1 MKILSIGSGKINER
15 ENVIR
20 LDISKETGADVV
32 WDLNIFPYPFK
43 DEEFDKVE
51 CYDVI
56 EHVDNI
62 PKVMQECFRIL
73 KHNGVMFITTPH
85 YSSPNSYIDPT
96 HKFHLSVFSFDC
108 FSDKHKYSYY
118 SDARFII
125 DLKKIIFQGSSIRK
139 FILTRLMNKYPKFY
153 EEYLA
158 WIFPAWFLYF
168 ELRAYKN

>member
-1 MKILSIGSGKINER
+1 MKILAIGSGKMIER

-20 LDISKETGADVV
+20 LDISKETGADIV
-32 WDLNIFPYPFK
+32 WDLNITPYPFT
-43 DEEFDKVE
+43 DGEFDKIE

-62 PKVMQECFRIL
+62 PKVMQECSRIL
-73 KHNGVMFITTPH
+73 KNNGILYITTPH

-96 HKFHLSVFSFDC
+96 HRFHLSLFSFDC
-108 FSDKHKYSYY
+108 FSNDHIYSYY
-118 SDARFII
+118 SSARYKI
-125 DLKKIIFQGSSIRK
+125 DVKQLMFHGFFIRK
-139 FILTRLMNKYPKFY
+139 YFLTKFANRFPKFY

-168 ELRAYKN
+168 ELRAIKE